1 MKEAQTAEKFL
12 FVGNQAALDFINTEI
27 MQDGQRI
34 SLLENFE
41 ELLAWQE
48 RANLLDAAEANAAK
62 KHWAGET
69 GANIFAQ
76 ALALRKS
83 VRELSAAI
91 VDKKPVAP
99 SLLAKIN
106 ALLRLRSGY
115 DEIIEESGK
124 FRRQSHFSPTQPEHL
139 LFPLAEAAANLLCDM
154 DSSLVKRCDNPAC
167 ILYFYD
173 TTKNHTRCWCSM
185 SLCGNRHK
193 QAAHY
198 KRKRGDKLQP
208 ESR

>member
-1 MKEAQTAEKFL
+1 MQEAQTADKFL

-41 ELLAWQE
+41 DVLAWLV
-48 RANLLDAAEANAAK
+48 RANLLGAAEADTAK
-62 KHWAGET
+62 KRWAGT
-69 GANIFAQ
+69 IGADIF
-76 ALALRKS
+76 LRVLELRKS
-83 VRELSAAI
+83 VRELSAAL

-99 SLLAKIN
+99 SILAKIN
-106 ALLRLRSGY
+106 ALLRQRSGY
-115 DEIIEESGK
+115 DEVSEEAGT
-124 FRRQSHFSPTQPEHL
+124 FRRQFHFSPTQPEHL
-139 LFPLAEAAANLLCDM
+139 LFPLAEAAANLLCDT
-154 DSSLVKRCDNPAC
+154 DFSLVKRCDNPAC

-193 QAAHY
+193 QAAHHR
-198 KRKRGDKLQP
+198 RKREDKLQR
-208 ESR
+208 ESK